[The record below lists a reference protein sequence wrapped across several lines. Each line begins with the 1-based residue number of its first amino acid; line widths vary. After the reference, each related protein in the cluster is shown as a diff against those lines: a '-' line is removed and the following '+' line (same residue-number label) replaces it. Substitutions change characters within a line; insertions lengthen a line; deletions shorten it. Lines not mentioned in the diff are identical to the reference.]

1 MTLRSLAIKTVWR
14 SRGRYLAYL
23 GSAAFSVAIY
33 FLYATLSYHPDLR
46 GGYPGAEYV
55 AVATQAAAVVIAV
68 FTFLFLLY
76 SGAAFAR
83 FRMKEFGLLTMLGLS
98 RRQLVRMILWENL
111 VVAAAALF
119 LGLSVGLLFL
129 KLFFMA
135 VSALLRLPEELP
147 LYAGL
152 PVWTETTAV
161 FGGFFLVV
169 SLASLRGVLRQ
180 SVVDLIR
187 ARRKPKEMPAF
198 SLGKAVA
205 GLVLVVAGYA
215 WASRPSPMAIIAG
228 VVPVTA
234 MVSAGTYLLLKEG
247 SIALLY
253 WLHRR
258 DAFFYR
264 PRPFLVV
271 SQLIF
276 KMQENYRVL
285 TAVSLLIAV
294 ILAAMG
300 TIYSLYVVLA
310 DDALTRAPQS
320 IQIVLESER
329 DEELVAALVR
339 EILTRHGAGGL
350 AEERFHLVE
359 AALGD
364 QRVHVLPFSVYER
377 LYRPQGR
384 IQTIDGSSDAVLV
397 YPFVGPQL
405 ESAPALYMSS
415 GMTGEQTLR
424 AGGWEL
430 SLHVAADRS
439 GRLLNE
445 PVGSYTL
452 VVADEVYERLV
463 DQPGVERVAVIVW
476 TGPVWRGKA
485 IEAAL
490 AAIRVELHSIFSAE
504 NRPFQGSHTSTLE
517 HYQSLIS
524 AVGVALFI
532 GLFVSLVFFA
542 ATCSLLYFR
551 LFTEIDEDRRYMRQ
565 LHEAGVSLRELG
577 KLSRLQ
583 NGLLFLVPFAVGL
596 LHSTFAMKALSVLVN
611 RNVIYGG
618 WMVALGY
625 LVIYA
630 VYFAAADGVYRRAVN
645 SRALL

>member
-23 GSAAFSVAIY
+23 GSAAFAVAIY

-46 GGYPGAEYV
+46 GGYLGAEYV

-98 RRQLVRMILWENL
+98 RRQLVRIILWENL
-111 VVAAAALF
+111 IVAAAALF

-135 VSALLRLPEELP
+135 VSALIRLPEELP

-161 FGGFFLVV
+161 FGAFFLIV

-198 SLGKAVA
+198 SLGKAIA
-205 GLVLVVAGYA
+205 GLVLVAAGYA
-215 WASRPSPMAIIAG
+215 WASRPNPMAIIAG

-247 SIALLY
+247 SIALLS

-294 ILAAMG
+294 ILSAMG
-300 TIYSLYVVLA
+300 TICSLYVVIA
-310 DDALTRAPQS
+310 DDALTQAPQS

-329 DEELVAALVR
+329 DEEPVAAWVR

-359 AALGD
+359 AALGE
-364 QRVHVLPFSVYER
+364 RTVHVIPFSVYER

-384 IQTIDGSSDAVLV
+384 VLPIDGPSDAVLV
-397 YPFVGPQL
+397 YPFVGPQTG
-405 ESAPALYMSS
+405 SAPALPG
-415 GMTGEQTLR
+415 GMVGEQTLR

-430 SLHVAADRS
+430 SLHVVDDRS
-439 GRLLNE
+439 GRLLNA

-452 VVADEVYERLV
+452 VVADEVYERLAV
-463 DQPGVERVAVIVW
+463 QPGVNRVPVIVW

-490 AAIRVELHSIFSAE
+490 AAMRVELGGVFNVESGAF
-504 NRPFQGSHTSTLE
+504 RGSLTSTLE

-551 LFTEIDEDRRYMRQ
+551 LFTEIDEDRRYFRQ

-596 LHSTFAMKALSVLVN
+596 LHSTFAMKALGVLVN

-618 WMVALGY
+618 WLVALGY

-630 VYFAAADGVYRRAVN
+630 AYFAAADGVYRRAVN